1 MINKKK
7 IILITMIVGV
17 ILNMFCINISDV
29 FAADS
34 DTTYISLSDSNIT
47 VNDNNI
53 SNDTSEDV
61 YLTQTMNN
69 GGSSEDATNANI
81 EITNVININN
91 SGIYEFT
98 GSLSDG
104 QISVNSNKVNGD
116 VTIIL
121 NNVDITCEN
130 APAIFVYNS
139 ETDSSTCNI
148 TIKTAEGSTN
158 TISGGKIKQSVEG
171 WSDQSEILYYIDKG
185 YDDDNKYYERYK
197 YDGAISSD
205 ISLTFE
211 GEGNLIVNALSKE
224 GIETKR
230 DITINSGNYVIN
242 SLDDGINACTDNES
256 IITINGGTILVNV
269 ESTAEEGDGI
279 DSNGYIYINGGTV
292 YAFASETSQDNGLD
306 SDSGTYING
315 GTVVATGNMGDTVS
329 TDSQQSFMQMQFNDK
344 VQKDTL
350 ITITDENNNP
360 ITAFKSDRAYQILTI
375 STPDFT
381 DGEHYVYEGGSIE
394 GTSEN
399 GLYTE
404 ITSYT
409 VGTEKEYSTVSDM
422 GNFGGF
428 DKDMKDMN
436 INGQNDSIYY
446 YTIIILAI
454 VLIIFIVF
462 VIILKK
468 KGEFEM
474 KGKILTL
481 CIGILI
487 GAIIGVS
494 GFMIYNKVTA
504 SSEGNQGMMNG
515 QMQGGGEMP
524 DGEKPDGEMPDGEMP
539 DGEKPDGKE
548 MNDGEKP
555 EMPSQEQSE
564 SNNNV

>member
-7 IILITMIVGV
+7 IISITMIVGI
-17 ILNMFCINISDV
+17 ILNMFYINVSNV
-29 FAADS
+29 FAANS
-34 DTTYISLSDSNIT
+34 NTTYISLSDSNIT
-47 VNDNNI
+47 VDGNNI
-53 SNDTSEDV
+53 SNNSSEDI
-61 YLTQTMNN
+61 YLTQTMDN
-69 GGSSEDATNANI
+69 GGSSDDAIKANI
-81 EITNVININN
+81 AITNIININN
-91 SGIYEFT
+91 SGTYEFT
-98 GSLSDG
+98 GKLSDG
-104 QISVNSNKVNGD
+104 QISINSNKVNGD

-130 APAIFVYNS
+130 APAIFVYNV

-148 TIKTAEGSTN
+148 TIKTAKGSTN

-171 WSDQSEILYYIDKG
+171 WSDQSEILYYVDKG

-211 GEGNLIVNALSKE
+211 GEGDLTVNSLAKE

-315 GTVVATGNMGDTVS
+315 GTVVATGNMGDAVS
-329 TDSQQSFMQMQFNDK
+329 DDSKQSFMQMQFNNK
-344 VQKDTL
+344 VEKNTL
-350 ITITDENNNP
+350 ITITDENKNP
-360 ITAFKSDRAYQILTI
+360 IVAFKSDRAYQILTI

-381 DGEHYVYEGGSIE
+381 DGEQYVYEGGSIE

-399 GLYTE
+399 GLYTK

-409 VGTEKEYSTVSDM
+409 QGTEKEYSTVTDM
-422 GNFGGF
+422 GGPGEFNEKMDNMEF
-428 DKDMKDMN
+428 KQSN
-436 INGQNDSIYY
+436 NQIYY
-446 YTIIILAI
+446 YTIIVLVII
-454 VLIIFIVF
+454 LII
-462 VIILKK
+462 VIIMSIMLKK
-468 KGEFEM
+468 KGKFE
-474 KGKILTL
+474 KKEKISILF
-481 CIGILI
+481 IGVLI
-487 GAIIGVS
+487 GAIIVTT
-494 GFMIYNKVTA
+494 GFLIYDKNVLQN
-504 SSEGNQGMMNG
+504 SNNFEMMQMDGNGKMGDSPNG
-515 QMQGGGEMP
+515 NNGEVP
-524 DGEKPDGEMPDGEMP
+524 TKPDGDNGENPQSKTDG
-539 DGEKPDGKE
+539 
-548 MNDGEKP
+548 NLN
-555 EMPSQEQSE
+555 
-564 SNNNV
+564 SNNTANEQ